1 MADRGGDVKRIAVAG
16 LGLIGS
22 RHAAA
27 VLAHPGATL
36 AAVIEPD
43 AALRGRYDAPGFGA
57 LGDVDVPLDGVI
69 LATPSGLHA
78 DHACAALARGW
89 PCIVEKPLAADLAGA
104 DRIVAAQKNT
114 GLAVLTGHH
123 RRHHAC
129 VQALR
134 AMVRGGA
141 IGRPVMAT
149 CLWAMRKPDPYFTTW
164 RQGSEGS
171 PVMLN
176 MVHDIDIL
184 RFVLGD
190 VAQVQ
195 ALGGADLRGVGRVES
210 GILSLRFRCGA
221 VASLAFADTT
231 PSPWGFEA
239 GTGENP
245 NIATTG
251 QDMLFT
257 TGTTGAVSFP
267 SLTLW
272 RGVADWSEAPFAERQ
287 AATKTDAL
295 AAQLTHFIA
304 VLDGRESPLI
314 DAADARE
321 TLAVALAAET
331 ALIAQLVAA

>member
-1 MADRGGDVKRIAVAG
+1 VKRIAVAG

-27 VLAHPGATL
+27 VLAHPGAVL
-36 AAVIEPD
+36 AAVIDPD
-43 AALRGRYDAPGFGA
+43 AGLRALYDAPGFAA
-57 LGDVDVPLDGVI
+57 LEDVDVPLDGVI
-69 LATPSGLHA
+69 LATPSHMHA

-89 PCIVEKPLAADLAGA
+89 PCIVEKPLASDLAGA
-104 DRIVAAQKNT
+104 DRIVAAQAAS

-123 RRHHAC
+123 RRHHAS

-134 AMVRGGA
+134 EMVQGGA

-195 ALGGADLRGVGRVES
+195 ALGGANLRGAARVES
-210 GILSLRFRCGA
+210 GILSLRFHSGA
-221 VASLAFADTT
+221 VASIAFADTT

-245 NIATTG
+245 NIATTA
-251 QDMLFT
+251 QDMLHIA
-257 TGTTGAVSFP
+257 GTAGAVSFP

-272 RGVADWSEAPFAERQ
+272 RGAADWSQAPFAERQ
-287 AATKTDAL
+287 TAEKTDAL
-295 AAQLTHFIA
+295 TAQLTHFLS
-304 VLDGRESPLI
+304 VLDGAKPLI

-321 TLAVALAAET
+321 TLAVTLAAET